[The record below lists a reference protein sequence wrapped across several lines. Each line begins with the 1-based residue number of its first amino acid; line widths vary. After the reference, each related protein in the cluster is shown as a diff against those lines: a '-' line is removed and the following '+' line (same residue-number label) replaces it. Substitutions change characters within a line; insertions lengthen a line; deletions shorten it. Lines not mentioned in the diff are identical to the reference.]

1 MEFHEI
7 VAITGMPGLYRALS
21 SKSNGVV
28 VSSLEDG
35 KSQFI
40 SARVHNIST
49 LENITIYL
57 DNDENRELKYVFSD
71 FLKIENETPAPDA
84 KASNEELRNYFTK
97 AIPTHDKVRVH
108 NSDIKKMVRWYHILK
123 ANNLLKTE
131 EEWKK
136 EEEKITEEKPQS

>member
-7 VAITGMPGLYRALS
+7 VAITGMSGLFRVLS

-28 VSSLEDG
+28 VTNLEDG

-40 SARVHNIST
+40 SARVHNISS

-57 DNDENRELKYVFSD
+57 DNDENRELKYVFAD
-71 FLKIENETPAPDA
+71 FLKIENETPAPEA
-84 KASNEELRNYFTK
+84 KASNDDLRNYFTK
-97 AIPTHDKVRVH
+97 AIPNHDKVRVH

-123 ANNLLKTE
+123 ANNLVKTE
-131 EEWKK
+131 EELKK
-136 EEEKITEEKPQS
+136 EEASAEKPAE

>member
-7 VAITGMPGLYRALS
+7 VAITGMSGLFRVLS

-28 VSSLEDG
+28 VTNLEDG

-40 SARVHNIST
+40 SARVHNISS

-57 DNDENRELKYVFSD
+57 DNDENRELKYVFAN
-71 FLKIENETPAPDA
+71 FLKIENETPAPEA
-84 KASNEELRNYFTK
+84 KASNDELRNYFTK
-97 AIPTHDKVRVH
+97 AIPNHDMVRVH

-123 ANNLLKTE
+123 ANNLVKTE
-131 EEWKK
+131 EELKK
-136 EEEKITEEKPQS
+136 EEASAEKPAE